1 MGLFSKL
8 FGGGKKAVHPALRKK
23 KKEKLPVTDIAKRFE
38 LRGRTG
44 QGSMSKVFHA
54 YDNKLG
60 RMVCLKILDKV
71 KTAKFEERFS
81 NQGLDKPSEGAVCM
95 ALRHENC
102 VATYEH
108 GKTTT
113 GEPYLVMEWID
124 GLGLNYLIE
133 TKSPQLK
140 GNRVNYLKQLC
151 DAVEYLHAQKFLH
164 RDLCPRNVMVTKD
177 GLVKLID
184 FGLTI
189 PYTPDYCKPG
199 NRTGTADYL
208 APEIIKRQST
218 DHRVD
223 IFALG
228 VTAFEIFTGLLPWER
243 SLSSEE
249 TLRKHLN
256 TPPRDPKDLNPE
268 LDDDLCAVLR
278 KAIARE
284 RTDRFGS
291 AAAIKA
297 ALENLGRDDY

>member
-1 MGLFSKL
+1 VGLFNF
-8 FGGGKKAVHPALRKK
+8 FGGNKKPGPAFKKK
-23 KKEKLPVTDIAKRFE
+23 KKEKLPIADVAKRFQQQT
-38 LRGRTG
+38 RHG
-44 QGSMSKVFHA
+44 QGSMSKVFRA
-54 YDNKLG
+54 YDSKIG
-60 RMVCLKILDKV
+60 RMVCLKILDKA

-95 ALRHENC
+95 SIRHPNC

-108 GKTTT
+108 GNTTQ

-140 GNRVNYLKQLC
+140 GNRINYLKQLC
-151 DAVEYLHAQKFLH
+151 DAVEYMHGQKWLH
-164 RDLCPRNVMVTKD
+164 RDLCPRNVMVTKE
-177 GLVKLID
+177 GEVKLID

-223 IFALG
+223 VFALG
-228 VTAFEIFTGLLPWER
+228 VTAFEIFTGQLPWER

-249 TLRKHLN
+249 TLRRHLN
-256 TPPRDPKDLNPE
+256 TPARDAKDLNPD
-268 LDDDLCAVLR
+268 LDDDLCAVLS
-278 KAIARE
+278 KAISKDPAGRYS
-284 RTDRFGS
+284 S
-291 AAAIKA
+291 AAAFKQ
-297 ALENLGRDDY
+297 ALEGLERDDY